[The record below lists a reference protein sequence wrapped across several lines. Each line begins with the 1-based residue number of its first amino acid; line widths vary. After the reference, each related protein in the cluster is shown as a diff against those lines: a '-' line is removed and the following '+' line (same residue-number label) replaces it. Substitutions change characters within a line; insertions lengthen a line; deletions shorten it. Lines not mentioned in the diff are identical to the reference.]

1 MKEEADLYMLMH
13 ISGILVFQKSH
24 TYSTILTSKPKYKVP
39 HCQWV
44 RFKYPIARTVL
55 NDIIDIKGACPTYSM
70 WFDFEFFSNILQMI
84 KHNSLF
90 ILQFFFNSQYINIYL
105 IVTTEKISSIK
116 PFLRCIL
123 HEKST
128 ESLQTPTYRG

>member
-13 ISGILVFQKSH
+13 ISGILVFQKSL
-24 TYSTILTSKPKYKVP
+24 TYCTILNSKPKYKVP
-39 HCQWV
+39 HCQWL
-44 RFKYPIARTVL
+44 RFKYPIARIVL
-55 NDIIDIKGACPTYSM
+55 NDVIDINLFHVIWFWNLFQYS
-70 WFDFEFFSNILQMI
+70 SNDKTQ
-84 KHNSLF
+84 LF
-90 ILQFFFNSQYINIYL
+90 IHFTIFFNSQYINIYL

-128 ESLQTPTYRG
+128 ESLRTPTYRG

>member
-13 ISGILVFQKSH
+13 ISGILVFQKSL
-24 TYSTILTSKPKYKVP
+24 TYCTILTSKPKYKVP

-44 RFKYPIARTVL
+44 RFKYPIARIVL
-55 NDIIDIKGACPTYSM
+55 NDVIDINLFHVIWFWNLFQYS
-70 WFDFEFFSNILQMI
+70 SNDKTQ
-84 KHNSLF
+84 LF
-90 ILQFFFNSQYINIYL
+90 IHFTIFFNSQYINIYL

-128 ESLQTPTYRG
+128 ESLRTPTHRG